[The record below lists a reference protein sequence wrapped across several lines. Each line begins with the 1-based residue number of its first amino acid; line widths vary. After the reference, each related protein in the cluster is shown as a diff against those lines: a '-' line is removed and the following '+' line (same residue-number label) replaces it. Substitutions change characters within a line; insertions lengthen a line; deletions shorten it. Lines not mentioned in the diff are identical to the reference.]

1 MYVLLLRAVIW
12 PAAASICNMVLSS
25 STLDF
30 YINGIPAAKDFV
42 INNQGHQQQQDA
54 LCNVNKQPPMMNN
67 SQLITMMMA
76 SFF

>member
-1 MYVLLLRAVIW
+1 VQG
-12 PAAASICNMVLSS
+12 S

-30 YINGIPAAKDFV
+30 YINGIPAKDFV
-42 INNQGHQQQQDA
+42 INNQGHQKQQDA
-54 LCNVNKQPPMMNN
+54 LCNVNKQPPMLN